1 VIIGIGDTCLKHT
14 LELLKLAEELGADG
28 VLSVCPYY
36 AVYEER
42 MVEAYYD
49 AVAQATSLPVILYN
63 FPTLTG
69 FCLMP
74 GMVKRLAARHKNIL
88 GIKETIADPSHVK
101 SMMGVKEVKPDFAVF
116 GAFEDQGIGLAA
128 LHIDGYID
136 ATANFAPEFT
146 VGLIKA
152 MKENDWAKA
161 AECHRG
167 MCEAM
172 ELYNCA
178 SPIFIGVKEGVY
190 QRVFQGQEFGE
201 RLPALPLSQEGKDW
215 VHAKLQSLNLL

>member
-1 VIIGIGDTCLKHT
+1 
-14 LELLKLAEELGADG
+14 
-28 VLSVCPYY
+28 
-36 AVYEER
+36 

-152 MKENDWAKA
+152 LKGKRLGKSPP
-161 AECHRG
+161 ECHRG
-167 MCEAM
+167 MCEAK

-215 VHAKLQSLNLL
+215 VHAKLPIFKPALKHSKTRVQCKLAAAGVCVVCVWVFQNKP